1 MNILVTGANG
11 QLGREFRCLS
21 EGSADR
27 WVFTDISAAEGL
39 DTVLLDITDPAAVRA
54 LADAEN
60 IGLIINCAGYTDVE
74 AAEDNPEAAARLNT
88 EAPASLA
95 CIARDR
101 DAALI
106 HISTDFVFDGKGC
119 RPLKED
125 DPTGPLNVYG
135 RTKLEGER
143 TVLSSGCRAIVIRT
157 SWMYSP
163 YGRNFVKT
171 MMRLTAQKDS
181 LRVVSDQVGTPTLA
195 ADLASFIIHVIE
207 TGQLSK
213 TGLYHFSGDGAVSRF
228 DFACAVRDLCG
239 NACDIQP
246 CLSAD
251 YPSKAMRPAYSALD
265 KSLVRK
271 TFGVEIPSWRESLEA
286 CIRRMA

>member
-11 QLGREFRCLS
+11 QLGRELRRLS

-39 DTVLLDITDPAAVRA
+39 ETVLLDISDSAAVCA
-54 LADAEN
+54 LADAED
-60 IGLIINCAGYTDVE
+60 IGLIVNCAGFTDVE
-74 AAEDNPEAAARLNT
+74 AAEDNPGAAARLNAD
-88 EAPASLA
+88 APASLA
-95 CIARDR
+95 RIALER

-106 HISTDFVFDGKGC
+106 HISTDFVFDGKGG

-143 TVLSSGCRAIVIRT
+143 AVLGSGCRAIVLRT
-157 SWMYSP
+157 AWMFSP

-181 LRVVSDQVGTPTLA
+181 LKVVSDQVGTPTAA
-195 ADLASFIIHVIE
+195 ADLAAFIIHIVR

-213 TGLYHFSGDGAVSRF
+213 TGLYHFSGEGAVSRF
-228 DFACAVRDLCG
+228 EFACSVRDFCG
-239 NACDIQP
+239 NVCDIRP
-246 CLSAD
+246 CLSGD
-251 YPSKAMRPAYSALD
+251 YPSRAVRPAYSALD

-271 TFGVEIPSWRESLEA
+271 TFGVEIPSWRESLGA

>member
-11 QLGREFRCLS
+11 QLGRELRRLS

-39 DTVLLDITDPAAVRA
+39 ETVLLDISDMAAVRS
-54 LADAEN
+54 LADAED
-60 IGLIINCAGYTDVE
+60 IGLIVNCAGFTDVE
-74 AAEDNPEAAARLNT
+74 AAEDNPGAAARLNAD
-88 EAPASLA
+88 APASLA
-95 CIARDR
+95 RIALER

-106 HISTDFVFDGKGC
+106 HISTDFVFDGKGG

-143 TVLSSGCRAIVIRT
+143 AVLGSGCRAIVLRT
-157 SWMYSP
+157 AWMFSP

-181 LRVVSDQVGTPTLA
+181 LKVVSDQVGTPTAA
-195 ADLASFIIHVIE
+195 ADLAAFIIHIVR

-213 TGLYHFSGDGAVSRF
+213 TGLYHFSGEGAVSRF
-228 DFACAVRDLCG
+228 EFACAVRDFCG
-239 NACDIQP
+239 NVCDIEP

-251 YPSKAMRPAYSALD
+251 YPSKAVRPAYSALD

-271 TFGVEIPSWRESLEA
+271 TFGVEIPSWRESLGA